1 MNLKKQKF
9 IVCCKNCER
18 FFTAIIQFN
27 EKGMSINKTPKY
39 CKLCESRG
47 FKND

>member
-1 MNLKKQKF
+1 MNLKKEKF

-27 EKGMSINKTPKY
+27 EKRY
-39 CKLCESRG
+39 
-47 FKND
+47 FY